1 MTLTLDQ
8 ALDTSE
14 ALEERLA
21 YERVASVRSDLAH
34 KKMLVDFAAFG
45 LFKQADYGQALGQLA
60 KPLAWG
66 VGLGLPAL
74 GVGHALISDA
84 HHQADKLVDR
94 TRNQALMLGG
104 IQAAG
109 QAAPGL
115 LELLRARMQGGGNND
130 GFKLSADTES
140 LRKLAA
146 FVLVDD
152 VLEQQLNKA
161 PEATKHAVQ
170 ECLFINRVQGTALLR
185 KLR

>member
-1 MTLTLDQ
+1 MSLTLSQ
-8 ALDTSE
+8 ALETSE

-21 YERVASVRSDLAH
+21 SERNPDTRKDLEH
-34 KKMLVDFAAFG
+34 KKAMVDFAAFG

-104 IQAAG
+104 LQTLG

-115 LELLRARMQGGGNND
+115 LDLLKTRMNGGGQDD
-130 GFKLSADTES
+130 GFKLSADASS

-146 FVLVDD
+146 FVLLDD
-152 VLEQQLNKA
+152 MLEQQVNKA
-161 PEATKHAVQ
+161 TGALKKTAE
-170 ECLFINRVQGTALLR
+170 ECLFINRVQATSFLR
-185 KLR
+185 KLK